1 MLIVVAHFFYNKQAR
16 RVWGS
21 DRASDIEES

>member
-1 MLIVVAHFFYNKQAR
+1 MLIVVAHFFYKKQTR

-21 DRASDIEES
+21 DRANDIEEN